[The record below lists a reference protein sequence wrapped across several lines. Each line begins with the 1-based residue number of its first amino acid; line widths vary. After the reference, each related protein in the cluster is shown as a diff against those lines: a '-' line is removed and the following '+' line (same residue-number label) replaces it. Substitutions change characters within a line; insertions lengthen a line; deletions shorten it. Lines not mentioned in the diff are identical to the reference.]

1 MRSQSIGLEYNH
13 QHKDTQGCSVEVVLI
28 KAQVSPLSYRVLF
41 VT

>member
-1 MRSQSIGLEYNH
+1 MRSQSIGLKYNH
-13 QHKDTQGCSVEVVLI
+13 QHKDTQGCGVEALLI